1 MNEIVPVRTIG
12 GYVPMVD
19 GPEKVSGRAKY
30 TADLAA
36 PGMLAARIF
45 RSPYAHAEILEVDV
59 SEAAKL
65 PGVKAIVTG
74 ADCDKTFGVLPIART
89 EHPLARDRVRY
100 CGEPVAAVAAVDDAT
115 AKEALRRIKLKVR
128 ELPAYPSARAAMAPD
143 AIDLHGHRPKN
154 IERDVFFELGDVDA
168 AFAAA
173 DLVRE
178 GTYNCAE
185 VCQNQMEMHA
195 AVADYDVER
204 DRMTVHASTQV
215 PYYVHLMLSQILGM
229 DMSRIR
235 VVKPYVGG
243 GFGCRTET
251 LNVELIAA
259 LLAHK
264 AGGCVRLVV
273 NREETFI
280 THRGRP
286 ETDIRLKIGMRRDGR
301 ITAVEC
307 ECIQRG
313 GAHSGYGVV
322 TILYA
327 GSMLYAIYDL
337 HNVKYVGQRVLT
349 NTPPCGAFRG
359 HGTVDIR
366 FAFESLLDEM
376 AQALAVDPFALRRAN
391 LLTAPAFTDND
402 LMVNSYGLP
411 ECLDW
416 VEAASGWKARRG
428 KLPRGKGLGMACS
441 HYISGASKPVNWTG
455 EPHATVKLKLDFD
468 GSIVLLT
475 GAAEIGQGSS
485 TILVQSVAEVLGLDL
500 SRIRIVTGDSDVVP
514 KDNGSYSSRV
524 TFIVGNAAID
534 AARNLKA
541 VLVAA
546 AARRLE
552 AKPEEIECLGELYRA
567 GAQDKGLTFNEV
579 VAEALKDSGTVIV
592 GGTYSTIP
600 ESHGGKKYRG
610 AAIGG
615 TMGYSYS
622 AQVVEVSVDE
632 ETGVVTVDKVWVAHD
647 CGKALNRLTVE
658 GQVQGSVWMG
668 MGQAMSEEAAYHGGL
683 MLTAN
688 MLDYR
693 VPTIQDSPPI
703 EVGIVESN
711 DPHGPF
717 GAKEAGEG
725 SLAAFLPALT
735 NAIADATGL
744 RFNDLPV
751 TPDRVF
757 AAMENASRADAEGA
771 TAALDGRAAVL
782 RSHSPAHARRVD
794 PRPRATFRQQSPWRR
809 HRPDGE
815 YPARHRRA
823 AGARRDQ
830 RRQRTARHQGGRA
843 YARDRRR
850 GDALRPCRASGNGAP
865 LPGGGAGG
873 RAYRRP
879 DPPQHGD
886 GRRQSRPRHPLHLL
900 QSERMV
906 AGREPSLPQD
916 HRRNLPRRAEEPRR
930 LLRHFQRRPRPGAA
944 DARRRD
950 RYCRTGRPPDHAACR
965 SLYRLCAPG
974 RAGDGDARRRQIF
987 PVAAPGRD
995 HHRGA
1000 GEKHARPALGLRQ
1013 DPYPPLD
1020 RISGHRRRRGAAA
1033 RGRDPRGSARRL
1045 HRHQSAPGAARRH
1058 RRTLRRRARCAGL
1071 RRARRSRA
1079 RPDHGDED
1087 DVHARP
1093 LPPARRRRSG
1103 AAPAAA
1109 AVRRV
1114 VGRFAPS
1121 PYPSTLIAVQRAR
1134 RGDGISPRIPA
1145 A

>member
-1 MNEIVPVRTIG
+1 MNEIAPAHNIG
-12 GYVPMVD
+12 SYVPMVD

-30 TADLAA
+30 TADLIV
-36 PGMLAARIF
+36 PGMLAGRIF
-45 RSPYAHAEILEVDV
+45 RSPYSHAEILDVDI
-59 SEAAKL
+59 SEAARL

-74 ADCDKTFGVLPIART
+74 AECDQAFGVLPVART
-89 EHPLARDRVRY
+89 EHVLARDRVRY
-100 CGEPVAAVAAVDDAT
+100 RGEPIAAVAAIDDVT
-115 AKEALRRIKLKVR
+115 AKEALRRIKLRVR
-128 ELPAYPSARAAMAPD
+128 ELPAYHTARQALAPD
-143 AIDLHGHRPKN
+143 AITLHQHRPHN
-154 IERDVFFELGDVDA
+154 LERDVLFELGDVES

-178 GTYNCAE
+178 GVYNCAE

-195 AVADYDVER
+195 AIADYDAVR

-215 PYYVHLMLSQILGM
+215 PYYVHLMLAQILGM

-235 VVKPYVGG
+235 VIKPHVGG

-259 LLAHK
+259 LLARK

-286 ETDIRLKIGMRRDGR
+286 ETDIRLKLGMGKDGR
-301 ITAVEC
+301 ITGVEC

-313 GAHSGYGVV
+313 GAHSGYGIV

-327 GSMLYAIYDL
+327 GSMLYAIYALD
-337 HNVKYVGQRVLT
+337 NVKYVGKRVLT

-376 AQALAVDPFALRRAN
+376 AGALGLDPFAVRRAN
-391 LLTAPAFTDND
+391 LLQAPTFTQND

-416 VEAASGWKARRG
+416 VERESGWKARKG

-485 TILVQSVAEVLGLDL
+485 TVLVQSVAEVLGLDL
-500 SRIRIVTGDSDVVP
+500 ARIRIVSGDSEVVP

-524 TFIVGNAAID
+524 TFMVGNAAID
-534 AARNLKA
+534 AAQNLKA

-546 AARRLE
+546 AARKLE
-552 AKPEEIECLGELYRA
+552 AKPDEIECLGELYRA
-567 GAQDKGLTFNEV
+567 GAQDKGMTFNDV
-579 VAEALKDSGTVIV
+579 VTEALKDTGTITVT
-592 GGTYSTIP
+592 GNYSTIP
-600 ESHGGKKYRG
+600 QSHGGKKYRG

-622 AQVVEVSVDE
+622 AQVVEVTVDE

-668 MGQAMSEEAAYHGGL
+668 MGQAMSEEAAYHDGL
-683 MLTAN
+683 MVTAN

-703 EVGIVESN
+703 EVGIVESI

-757 AAMENASRADAEGA
+757 AAVEKR
-771 TAALDGRAAVL
+771 
-782 RSHSPAHARRVD
+782 
-794 PRPRATFRQQSPWRR
+794 
-809 HRPDGE
+809 
-815 YPARHRRA
+815 
-823 AGARRDQ
+823 
-830 RRQRTARHQGGRA
+830 
-843 YARDRRR
+843 ARDRKT
-850 GDALRPCRASGNGAP
+850 N
-865 LPGGGAGG
+865 GGGT
-873 RAYRRP
+873 
-879 DPPQHGD
+879 
-886 GRRQSRPRHPLHLL
+886 S
-900 QSERMV
+900 
-906 AGREPSLPQD
+906 
-916 HRRNLPRRAEEPRR
+916 
-930 LLRHFQRRPRPGAA
+930 
-944 DARRRD
+944 
-950 RYCRTGRPPDHAACR
+950 
-965 SLYRLCAPG
+965 
-974 RAGDGDARRRQIF
+974 
-987 PVAAPGRD
+987 
-995 HHRGA
+995 
-1000 GEKHARPALGLRQ
+1000 
-1013 DPYPPLD
+1013 
-1020 RISGHRRRRGAAA
+1020 
-1033 RGRDPRGSARRL
+1033 
-1045 HRHQSAPGAARRH
+1045 
-1058 RRTLRRRARCAGL
+1058 
-1071 RRARRSRA
+1071 
-1079 RPDHGDED
+1079 
-1087 DVHARP
+1087 
-1093 LPPARRRRSG
+1093 
-1103 AAPAAA
+1103 
-1109 AVRRV
+1109 
-1114 VGRFAPS
+1114 
-1121 PYPSTLIAVQRAR
+1121 
-1134 RGDGISPRIPA
+1134 
-1145 A
+1145 

>member
-1 MNEIVPVRTIG
+1 MNEIAPAHNIG

-30 TADLAA
+30 TADLVV
-36 PGMLAARIF
+36 PGMLAGRIF
-45 RSPYAHAEILEVDV
+45 RSPYSHAEILEVDI
-59 SEAAKL
+59 AAAARL

-74 ADCDKTFGVLPIART
+74 AECDQAFGVLPVART
-89 EHPLARDRVRY
+89 EYALARDRVRY
-100 CGEPVAAVAAVDDAT
+100 RGEPIAAVAAVDDAT

-128 ELPAYPSARAAMAPD
+128 ELPAYHTARQALAPD
-143 AIDLHGHRPKN
+143 AIALHQHRPHN
-154 IERDVFFELGDVDA
+154 LERDVLFELGDVEA
-168 AFAAA
+168 AFAGA

-178 GTYNCAE
+178 GVYNCAE

-195 AVADYDVER
+195 AIADYDAVR

-215 PYYVHLMLSQILGM
+215 PYYVHLMLAQILGM

-235 VVKPYVGG
+235 VIKPHVGG

-259 LLAHK
+259 LLARK

-286 ETDIRLKIGMRRDGR
+286 ETDIRLKIGMRKDGR
-301 ITAVEC
+301 ITGVEC

-313 GAHSGYGVV
+313 GAHSGYGIV

-327 GSMLYAIYDL
+327 GSMLYAIYALD
-337 HNVKYVGQRVLT
+337 NVKYVGKRVLT

-376 AQALAVDPFALRRAN
+376 ACTLGLDPFAVRRAN
-391 LLTAPAFTDND
+391 LLAAPTFTQND

-416 VEAASGWKARRG
+416 VERESGWKARKG

-485 TILVQSVAEVLGLDL
+485 TVLVQSVAEVLGLDL
-500 SRIRIVTGDSDVVP
+500 SRIRIVSGDSEVVP

-524 TFIVGNAAID
+524 TFMVGNAAIE
-534 AARNLKA
+534 AAQNLKA
-541 VLVAA
+541 VLIAA
-546 AARRLE
+546 AARKLE
-552 AKPEEIECLGELYRA
+552 AKPDEIECLGELYRA
-567 GAQDKGLTFNEV
+567 GAQDKGLSFNDV
-579 VAEALKDSGTVIV
+579 VTEALKDTGTITVT
-592 GGTYSTIP
+592 GNYSTIP
-600 ESHGGKKYRG
+600 QSHGGKKYRG

-622 AQVVEVSVDE
+622 AQVVEVTVDE
-632 ETGVVTVDKVWVAHD
+632 ETGVVTVDNVWVAHD

-668 MGQAMSEEAAYHGGL
+668 MGQAMSEEAAYHDGL
-683 MLTAN
+683 MVTAN

-703 EVGIVESN
+703 EVGIVESI

-735 NAIADATGL
+735 NAIADAAGL
-744 RFNDLPV
+744 RFNNLPV

-757 AAMENASRADAEGA
+757 AAIEKR
-771 TAALDGRAAVL
+771 
-782 RSHSPAHARRVD
+782 
-794 PRPRATFRQQSPWRR
+794 
-809 HRPDGE
+809 
-815 YPARHRRA
+815 
-823 AGARRDQ
+823 
-830 RRQRTARHQGGRA
+830 
-843 YARDRRR
+843 ARD
-850 GDALRPCRASGNGAP
+850 GKTNG
-865 LPGGGAGG
+865 G
-873 RAYRRP
+873 
-879 DPPQHGD
+879 
-886 GRRQSRPRHPLHLL
+886 
-900 QSERMV
+900 
-906 AGREPSLPQD
+906 
-916 HRRNLPRRAEEPRR
+916 
-930 LLRHFQRRPRPGAA
+930 
-944 DARRRD
+944 
-950 RYCRTGRPPDHAACR
+950 
-965 SLYRLCAPG
+965 
-974 RAGDGDARRRQIF
+974 
-987 PVAAPGRD
+987 
-995 HHRGA
+995 
-1000 GEKHARPALGLRQ
+1000 PA
-1013 DPYPPLD
+1013 
-1020 RISGHRRRRGAAA
+1020 
-1033 RGRDPRGSARRL
+1033 
-1045 HRHQSAPGAARRH
+1045 
-1058 RRTLRRRARCAGL
+1058 
-1071 RRARRSRA
+1071 
-1079 RPDHGDED
+1079 
-1087 DVHARP
+1087 
-1093 LPPARRRRSG
+1093 
-1103 AAPAAA
+1103 
-1109 AVRRV
+1109 
-1114 VGRFAPS
+1114 
-1121 PYPSTLIAVQRAR
+1121 
-1134 RGDGISPRIPA
+1134 
-1145 A
+1145 

>member
-1 MNEIVPVRTIG
+1 MNEIVPSHNIG
-12 GYVPMVD
+12 TYVPMVD

-30 TADLAA
+30 TADLVL
-36 PGMLAARIF
+36 PGMLAGRIL
-45 RSPYAHAEILEVDV
+45 RSPYSHAEILEVDV
-59 SEAAKL
+59 SEAVKL
-65 PGVKAIVTG
+65 PGVRAIVTG
-74 ADCDKTFGVLPIART
+74 ADCDKCFGVLPVART
-89 EHPLARDRVRY
+89 EHVLARERVRY
-100 CGEPVAAVAAVDDAT
+100 RGEPVAAVAAIDDAT

-128 ELPAYPSARAAMAPD
+128 ELPAYHTAQEALAPN
-143 AIDLHGHRPKN
+143 AVNIHERRPHN
-154 IERDVFFELGDVDA
+154 IERDVLFELGDVEA
-168 AFAAA
+168 AFAGA
-173 DLVRE
+173 DLLRE

-195 AVADYDVER
+195 AIADYDAVRE
-204 DRMTVHASTQV
+204 RMTVHASTQV
-215 PYYVHLMLSQILGM
+215 PYYVHLMLAQILDM

-235 VVKPYVGG
+235 VIKPHVGG
-243 GFGCRTET
+243 GFGCRTEA

-259 LLAHK
+259 LLARK

-286 ETDIRLKIGMRRDGR
+286 ETDIRLKIGMRKNGR
-301 ITAVEC
+301 ITGVEC

-313 GAHSGYGVV
+313 GAHSGYGIV
-322 TILYA
+322 TILYS

-337 HNVKYVGQRVLT
+337 DNVKYIGKRVLT

-359 HGTVDIR
+359 HGTVDVR

-376 AQALAVDPFALRRAN
+376 AAALKLDPFAVRRAN
-391 LLTAPAFTDND
+391 LLRAPTFTPND

-416 VEAASGWKARRG
+416 VERESGWKARGG

-485 TILVQSVAEVLGLDL
+485 TVLVQSVAEVLGLDL
-500 SRIRIVTGDSDVVP
+500 SRIRIVSGDSEVVP

-524 TFIVGNAAID
+524 TFMVGNAAIE
-534 AARNLKA
+534 AAQNLKA

-546 AARRLE
+546 AARKLD
-552 AKPEEIECLGELYRA
+552 AKPGEIECLGELYRA

-579 VAEALKDSGTVIV
+579 VTEALKDTGTITVT
-592 GGTYSTIP
+592 GNYSTIP

-668 MGQAMSEEAAYHGGL
+668 MGQAMSEEAAYHDGL
-683 MLTAN
+683 MVTAN

-703 EVGIVESN
+703 EVGIVESI

-735 NAIADATGL
+735 NAIADAIGL
-744 RFNDLPV
+744 RFNNLPV

-757 AAMENASRADAEGA
+757 AALEKR
-771 TAALDGRAAVL
+771 
-782 RSHSPAHARRVD
+782 
-794 PRPRATFRQQSPWRR
+794 
-809 HRPDGE
+809 
-815 YPARHRRA
+815 
-823 AGARRDQ
+823 
-830 RRQRTARHQGGRA
+830 
-843 YARDRRR
+843 ARDRKAERVT
-850 GDALRPCRASGNGAP
+850 N
-865 LPGGGAGG
+865 GGG
-873 RAYRRP
+873 
-879 DPPQHGD
+879 
-886 GRRQSRPRHPLHLL
+886 
-900 QSERMV
+900 
-906 AGREPSLPQD
+906 
-916 HRRNLPRRAEEPRR
+916 
-930 LLRHFQRRPRPGAA
+930 
-944 DARRRD
+944 
-950 RYCRTGRPPDHAACR
+950 R
-965 SLYRLCAPG
+965 S
-974 RAGDGDARRRQIF
+974 
-987 PVAAPGRD
+987 
-995 HHRGA
+995 
-1000 GEKHARPALGLRQ
+1000 
-1013 DPYPPLD
+1013 
-1020 RISGHRRRRGAAA
+1020 
-1033 RGRDPRGSARRL
+1033 
-1045 HRHQSAPGAARRH
+1045 
-1058 RRTLRRRARCAGL
+1058 
-1071 RRARRSRA
+1071 
-1079 RPDHGDED
+1079 
-1087 DVHARP
+1087 
-1093 LPPARRRRSG
+1093 
-1103 AAPAAA
+1103 
-1109 AVRRV
+1109 
-1114 VGRFAPS
+1114 
-1121 PYPSTLIAVQRAR
+1121 
-1134 RGDGISPRIPA
+1134 
-1145 A
+1145 

>member
-1 MNEIVPVRTIG
+1 VNEIVPSHNIG
-12 GYVPMVD
+12 TYVPMVD

-30 TADLAA
+30 TADLVL
-36 PGMLAARIF
+36 PGMLAGRIL
-45 RSPYAHAEILEVDV
+45 RSPYSHAEILEVDV

-65 PGVKAIVTG
+65 PGVRAIVTG
-74 ADCDKTFGVLPIART
+74 ADCDKCFGVLPVART
-89 EHPLARDRVRY
+89 EHVLARERVRY
-100 CGEPVAAVAAVDDAT
+100 RGEPVAAVAAIDDAT

-128 ELPAYPSARAAMAPD
+128 ELPAYHTAQEALAPN
-143 AIDLHGHRPKN
+143 AVTIHERRPHN
-154 IERDVFFELGDVDA
+154 IERDVLFELGDVEA
-168 AFAAA
+168 AFAGA
-173 DLVRE
+173 DLLRE

-195 AVADYDVER
+195 AIADYDAVRE
-204 DRMTVHASTQV
+204 RMTVHASTQV
-215 PYYVHLMLSQILGM
+215 PYYVHLMLAQILDM

-235 VVKPYVGG
+235 VIKPHVGG
-243 GFGCRTET
+243 GFGCRTEA

-259 LLAHK
+259 LLARK

-286 ETDIRLKIGMRRDGR
+286 ETDIRLKIGMRKDGR

-313 GAHSGYGVV
+313 GAHSGYGIV
-322 TILYA
+322 TILYS

-337 HNVKYVGQRVLT
+337 DNVKYIGKRVLT

-359 HGTVDIR
+359 HGTVDVR

-376 AQALAVDPFALRRAN
+376 AAALKLDPFAVRRAN
-391 LLTAPAFTDND
+391 LLRAPTFTPND

-416 VEAASGWKARRG
+416 VERESGWKARGG

-485 TILVQSVAEVLGLDL
+485 TVLVQSVAEVLGLDL
-500 SRIRIVTGDSDVVP
+500 SRIRIVSGDSEVVP

-524 TFIVGNAAID
+524 TFMVGNAAIE
-534 AARNLKA
+534 AAQNLKA

-546 AARRLE
+546 AARKLD
-552 AKPEEIECLGELYRA
+552 AKPGEIECLGELYRA

-579 VAEALKDSGTVIV
+579 VTEALKDTGTITVT
-592 GGTYSTIP
+592 GNYSTIP

-668 MGQAMSEEAAYHGGL
+668 MGQAMSEEAAYHDGL
-683 MLTAN
+683 MVTAN

-703 EVGIVESN
+703 EVGIVESI

-735 NAIADATGL
+735 NAIADAIGL
-744 RFNDLPV
+744 RFNNLPV

-757 AAMENASRADAEGA
+757 AALEKR
-771 TAALDGRAAVL
+771 
-782 RSHSPAHARRVD
+782 
-794 PRPRATFRQQSPWRR
+794 
-809 HRPDGE
+809 
-815 YPARHRRA
+815 
-823 AGARRDQ
+823 
-830 RRQRTARHQGGRA
+830 
-843 YARDRRR
+843 ARDRKAERVT
-850 GDALRPCRASGNGAP
+850 N
-865 LPGGGAGG
+865 GGG
-873 RAYRRP
+873 
-879 DPPQHGD
+879 
-886 GRRQSRPRHPLHLL
+886 
-900 QSERMV
+900 
-906 AGREPSLPQD
+906 
-916 HRRNLPRRAEEPRR
+916 
-930 LLRHFQRRPRPGAA
+930 
-944 DARRRD
+944 
-950 RYCRTGRPPDHAACR
+950 R
-965 SLYRLCAPG
+965 S
-974 RAGDGDARRRQIF
+974 
-987 PVAAPGRD
+987 
-995 HHRGA
+995 
-1000 GEKHARPALGLRQ
+1000 
-1013 DPYPPLD
+1013 
-1020 RISGHRRRRGAAA
+1020 
-1033 RGRDPRGSARRL
+1033 
-1045 HRHQSAPGAARRH
+1045 
-1058 RRTLRRRARCAGL
+1058 
-1071 RRARRSRA
+1071 
-1079 RPDHGDED
+1079 
-1087 DVHARP
+1087 
-1093 LPPARRRRSG
+1093 
-1103 AAPAAA
+1103 
-1109 AVRRV
+1109 
-1114 VGRFAPS
+1114 
-1121 PYPSTLIAVQRAR
+1121 
-1134 RGDGISPRIPA
+1134 
-1145 A
+1145 

>member
-1 MNEIVPVRTIG
+1 VNEITPAHNIG
-12 GYVPMVD
+12 SYVPMVD

-30 TADLAA
+30 TADLIL
-36 PGMLAARIF
+36 PGMLAGRIF
-45 RSPYAHAEILEVDV
+45 RSPYSHAEILEIDV
-59 SEAAKL
+59 AEAAKL
-65 PGVKAIVTG
+65 PGVKAIMTG
-74 ADCDKTFGVLPIART
+74 ADCDKTFGVLPVART
-89 EHPLARDRVRY
+89 EHVLARERARY
-100 CGEPVAAVAAVDDAT
+100 RGEPLAAVAAIDDAT

-128 ELPAYPSARAAMAPD
+128 ELPAYHTAQQALVQG
-143 AIDLHGHRPKN
+143 AIAIHDHRPHN
-154 IERDVFFELGDVDA
+154 LERDVLFELGNVEA

-195 AVADYDVER
+195 AIADYDAVR

-215 PYYVHLMLSQILGM
+215 PYYVHLMLAQILEM

-235 VVKPYVGG
+235 VIKPHVGG
-243 GFGCRTET
+243 GFGCRTEA

-259 LLAHK
+259 LLARK

-286 ETDIRLKIGMRRDGR
+286 ETDIRLKIGMRKDGR
-301 ITAVEC
+301 ITGVEC

-313 GAHSGYGVV
+313 GAHSGYGIV

-337 HNVKYVGQRVLT
+337 DNVKYIGKRVLT

-359 HGTVDIR
+359 HGTVDVR
-366 FAFESLLDEM
+366 FAFESLLDDM
-376 AQALAVDPFALRRAN
+376 ARALRLDPFAVRRAN
-391 LLTAPAFTDND
+391 FLRAPTFTPND

-416 VEAASGWKARRG
+416 VERESGWKARKG

-485 TILVQSVAEVLGLDL
+485 TVLVQSVAEVLGLDL
-500 SRIRIVTGDSDVVP
+500 SRIRIISGDSEVVP

-524 TFIVGNAAID
+524 TFMVGNAAIE
-534 AARNLKA
+534 AAQNLKA
-541 VLVAA
+541 VLIAA
-546 AARRLE
+546 AARKLE
-552 AKPEEIECLGELYRA
+552 AKPSEIECLGELYRA

-579 VAEALKDSGTVIV
+579 VTEALKDTGTITVT
-592 GGTYSTIP
+592 GNYSTIP

-622 AQVVEVSVDE
+622 AQVVEVTVDE

-668 MGQAMSEEAAYHGGL
+668 MGQAMSEEAAYHDGL

-703 EVGIVESN
+703 EVGIIESI

-757 AAMENASRADAEGA
+757 AEVEKR
-771 TAALDGRAAVL
+771 
-782 RSHSPAHARRVD
+782 
-794 PRPRATFRQQSPWRR
+794 
-809 HRPDGE
+809 
-815 YPARHRRA
+815 
-823 AGARRDQ
+823 
-830 RRQRTARHQGGRA
+830 
-843 YARDRRR
+843 ARD
-850 GDALRPCRASGNGAP
+850 GKLN
-865 LPGGGAGG
+865 
-873 RAYRRP
+873 
-879 DPPQHGD
+879 
-886 GRRQSRPRHPLHLL
+886 
-900 QSERMV
+900 
-906 AGREPSLPQD
+906 
-916 HRRNLPRRAEEPRR
+916 
-930 LLRHFQRRPRPGAA
+930 
-944 DARRRD
+944 
-950 RYCRTGRPPDHAACR
+950 
-965 SLYRLCAPG
+965 
-974 RAGDGDARRRQIF
+974 GDGD
-987 PVAAPGRD
+987 
-995 HHRGA
+995 
-1000 GEKHARPALGLRQ
+1000 
-1013 DPYPPLD
+1013 
-1020 RISGHRRRRGAAA
+1020 
-1033 RGRDPRGSARRL
+1033 
-1045 HRHQSAPGAARRH
+1045 
-1058 RRTLRRRARCAGL
+1058 
-1071 RRARRSRA
+1071 
-1079 RPDHGDED
+1079 
-1087 DVHARP
+1087 
-1093 LPPARRRRSG
+1093 RSG
-1103 AAPAAA
+1103 
-1109 AVRRV
+1109 
-1114 VGRFAPS
+1114 
-1121 PYPSTLIAVQRAR
+1121 
-1134 RGDGISPRIPA
+1134 GIS
-1145 A
+1145 

>member
-1 MNEIVPVRTIG
+1 MNEITPAHNIG
-12 GYVPMVD
+12 SYVPMVD

-30 TADLAA
+30 TADLIL
-36 PGMLAARIF
+36 PGMLAGRIF
-45 RSPYAHAEILEVDV
+45 RSPYSHAEILEIDV
-59 SEAAKL
+59 AEAAKL

-74 ADCDKTFGVLPIART
+74 ADCDKTFGVLPVART
-89 EHPLARDRVRY
+89 EHVLARERARY
-100 CGEPVAAVAAVDDAT
+100 RGEPLAAVAAIDDAT

-128 ELPAYPSARAAMAPD
+128 ELPAYHTAQQALVQG
-143 AIDLHGHRPKN
+143 AIAIHDHRPHN
-154 IERDVFFELGDVDA
+154 LERDVLFELGNVEA

-195 AVADYDVER
+195 AIADYDAVR

-215 PYYVHLMLSQILGM
+215 PYYVHLMLAQILEM

-235 VVKPYVGG
+235 VIKPHVGG
-243 GFGCRTET
+243 GFGCRTEA

-259 LLAHK
+259 LLARK

-286 ETDIRLKIGMRRDGR
+286 ETDIRLKIGMRKDGR
-301 ITAVEC
+301 ITGVEC

-313 GAHSGYGVV
+313 GAHSGYGIV

-337 HNVKYVGQRVLT
+337 DNVKYIGKRVLT

-359 HGTVDIR
+359 HGTVDVR
-366 FAFESLLDEM
+366 FAFESLLDDM
-376 AQALAVDPFALRRAN
+376 ARALRLDPFAVRRAN
-391 LLTAPAFTDND
+391 FLRAPTFTPND

-416 VEAASGWKARRG
+416 VERESGWKARKG

-485 TILVQSVAEVLGLDL
+485 TVHHQSVAEVLGLDL
-500 SRIRIVTGDSDVVP
+500 SRIRIISGDSEVVP

-524 TFIVGNAAID
+524 TFMVGNAAIE
-534 AARNLKA
+534 AAQNLKA
-541 VLVAA
+541 VLIAA
-546 AARRLE
+546 AARKLE
-552 AKPEEIECLGELYRA
+552 AKPSEIECLGELYRA

-579 VAEALKDSGTVIV
+579 VTEALKDTGTITVT
-592 GGTYSTIP
+592 GNYSTIP

-622 AQVVEVSVDE
+622 AQVVEVTVDE

-668 MGQAMSEEAAYHGGL
+668 MGQAMSEETRYADGL
-683 MLTAN
+683 PLHAS
-688 MLDYR
+688 LLEYR

-703 EVGIVESN
+703 EVGIIESI

-757 AAMENASRADAEGA
+757 AAVEKRVR
-771 TAALDGRAAVL
+771 DGKL
-782 RSHSPAHARRVD
+782 
-794 PRPRATFRQQSPWRR
+794 
-809 HRPDGE
+809 
-815 YPARHRRA
+815 
-823 AGARRDQ
+823 
-830 RRQRTARHQGGRA
+830 
-843 YARDRRR
+843 
-850 GDALRPCRASGNGAP
+850 N
-865 LPGGGAGG
+865 
-873 RAYRRP
+873 
-879 DPPQHGD
+879 
-886 GRRQSRPRHPLHLL
+886 
-900 QSERMV
+900 
-906 AGREPSLPQD
+906 
-916 HRRNLPRRAEEPRR
+916 
-930 LLRHFQRRPRPGAA
+930 
-944 DARRRD
+944 
-950 RYCRTGRPPDHAACR
+950 
-965 SLYRLCAPG
+965 
-974 RAGDGDARRRQIF
+974 GDGD
-987 PVAAPGRD
+987 
-995 HHRGA
+995 
-1000 GEKHARPALGLRQ
+1000 
-1013 DPYPPLD
+1013 
-1020 RISGHRRRRGAAA
+1020 
-1033 RGRDPRGSARRL
+1033 
-1045 HRHQSAPGAARRH
+1045 
-1058 RRTLRRRARCAGL
+1058 
-1071 RRARRSRA
+1071 
-1079 RPDHGDED
+1079 
-1087 DVHARP
+1087 
-1093 LPPARRRRSG
+1093 RSG
-1103 AAPAAA
+1103 
-1109 AVRRV
+1109 
-1114 VGRFAPS
+1114 
-1121 PYPSTLIAVQRAR
+1121 
-1134 RGDGISPRIPA
+1134 GIS
-1145 A
+1145 